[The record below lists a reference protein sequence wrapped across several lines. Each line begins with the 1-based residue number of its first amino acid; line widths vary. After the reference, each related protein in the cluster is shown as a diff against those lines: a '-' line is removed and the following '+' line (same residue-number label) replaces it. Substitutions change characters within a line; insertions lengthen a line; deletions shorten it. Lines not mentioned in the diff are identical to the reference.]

1 MTFARGLIIN
11 LSNSEVMNRNLV
23 KIWFEWYVSK
33 NVYLVNNQTLKKKV
47 FSNFSITNQS
57 QAAIVL
63 NNLSWIRSKKSDLS
77 DVNNRDRLAILRA
90 ASILAKDEK
99 DNWLRL
105 VEQNSQTSI
114 EKWVAKWV
122 REV

>member
-1 MTFARGLIIN
+1 MNVLLILIPSATFARGL
-11 LSNSEVMNRNLV
+11 
-23 KIWFEWYVSK
+23 
-33 NVYLVNNQTLKKKV
+33 
-47 FSNFSITNQS
+47 
-57 QAAIVL
+57 
-63 NNLSWIRSKKSDLS
+63 
-77 DVNNRDRLAILRA
+77 LAILRA